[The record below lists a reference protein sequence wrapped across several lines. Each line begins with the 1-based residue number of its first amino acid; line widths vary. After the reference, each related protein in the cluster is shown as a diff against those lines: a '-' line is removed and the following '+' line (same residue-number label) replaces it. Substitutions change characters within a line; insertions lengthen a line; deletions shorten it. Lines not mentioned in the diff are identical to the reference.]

1 MMKRK
6 HGSLGDEGVGWEKAA
21 ICSATQGDLEAGD
34 WQIEGKEM
42 GSLKAMYVSQVGGV
56 STLNQWLSVGAGL

>member
-1 MMKRK
+1 MKRK

-42 GSLKAMYVSQVGGV
+42 GSLKVMYASEVSGI
-56 STLNQWLSVGAGL
+56 LH